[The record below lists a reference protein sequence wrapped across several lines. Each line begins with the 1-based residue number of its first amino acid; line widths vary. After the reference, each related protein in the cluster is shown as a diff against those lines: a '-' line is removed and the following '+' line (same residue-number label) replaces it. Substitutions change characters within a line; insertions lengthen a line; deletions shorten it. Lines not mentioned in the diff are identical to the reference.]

1 MILTYLIE
9 IVLVGKEIIYQKQEH
24 VSSTVYVLCI
34 SKSNGNKN
42 TFFVSLKVL
51 RTWIQQDPNLLSYS
65 SVVKVLT
72 SNPGG
77 TSRDSNPQK
86 VANSAFD
93 CWSLSSLSSMLL
105 TQQQS
110 LTTSKSSHRETLRC
124 AGQRRLSRDC
134 AEPHRTPPHFF
145 SKQLFAFFVTRIYIV
160 NWLEQ

>member
-1 MILTYLIE
+1 MILTYLKE
-9 IVLVGKEIIYQKQEH
+9 IVLVDIGGKQIIYYRNKEH
-24 VSSTVYVLCI
+24 VGSTVYVLCI

-51 RTWIQQDPNLLSYS
+51 ITWIQQDPNLLSYS

-105 TQQQS
+105 T
-110 LTTSKSSHRETLRC
+110 
-124 AGQRRLSRDC
+124 
-134 AEPHRTPPHFF
+134 
-145 SKQLFAFFVTRIYIV
+145 
-160 NWLEQ
+160 